1 MGRADARRSAK
12 MEDGGCFSALFP
24 PPSALLSCPLGS
36 PSPCVRRPPLWV
48 WGWATNGI
56 FASRDRE
63 WDLALVA
70 GAERRGAADLPGVQ
84 AFRVA
89 VAKCVSGRQ
98 CCPQTAQSARLTC
111 QITAFPLE

>member
-1 MGRADARRSAK
+1 MGVVPRRWKTGVAFLL
-12 MEDGGCFSALFP
+12 CFLLP
-24 PPSALLSCPLGS
+24 PRSCPVLSTRLSVRHRVFVALLSRSG
-36 PSPCVRRPPLWV
+36 
-48 WGWATNGI
+48 GWATNGI

-70 GAERRGAADLPGVQ
+70 GAQRRGAADLPGVQ